1 MCGCVSIKSSANC
14 EPHLFCPFSSA
25 EKFGVDSQ
33 LLHFLRFSP
42 RKPGSNKLFCFMEQ
56 NFFAT
61 SQHQAAWLPLHACAY
76 TPLFLPSRFSSPPPP
91 PAALPPRHCV
101 DAYLESEPKCLHP
114 EKLQLKARKK
124 VCMFCIK
131 VQQLYI
137 ASRWKWGAGI
147 VCQYSTGLM
156 IEKF

>member
-91 PAALPPRHCV
+91 LAALPPRHCV

-124 VCMFCIK
+124 VYVLHKGTTIIHSQQMEMGSRDSLS
-131 VQQLYI
+131 VQH
-137 ASRWKWGAGI
+137 G
-147 VCQYSTGLM
+147 THD
-156 IEKF
+156 